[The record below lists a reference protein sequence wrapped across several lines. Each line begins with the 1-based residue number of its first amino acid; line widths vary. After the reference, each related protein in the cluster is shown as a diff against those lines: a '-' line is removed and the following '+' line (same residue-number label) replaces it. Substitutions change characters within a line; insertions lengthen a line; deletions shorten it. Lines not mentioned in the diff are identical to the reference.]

1 MGDLI
6 MLYEDLVICRFDK
19 EFENLALIL
28 PRLKHFSHLLKDL
41 VKSFYVLN
49 SDSFRELFWLDQV
62 MKW

>member
-1 MGDLI
+1 

-41 VKSFYVLN
+41 VKSFEVLN
-49 SDSFRELFWLDQV
+49 SNSFGELVWLDQV